1 MISPLCPNCVTPMTL
16 VRAIGRGGGLADLYI
31 FDCSTCHLSLTEA
44 DRVRPVSEPATKVG

>member
-16 VRAIGRGGGLADLYI
+16 TRAIGRGGGLADLHI

-44 DRVRPVSEPATKVG
+44 DQVRPVSEPAMVG